1 MKAEKK
7 RVGIKAQIRAEKERG
22 RRVATVIFLAIILAS
37 AALSAYFGYTIL
49 NPSTPLNSI
58 EPTLQFKP
66 ENPNPKLKAAI
77 VDQLSL
83 TAPNETFTQT
93 AAAILTQAGYTVD
106 YYPGEKVTVDFYRNL
121 PTYSYRLIVLRVHS
135 TLTYGQLFTSETYST
150 SRYVL
155 EQLNAQIIKVSFYS
169 DTPPYYFGI
178 SPYFIEKGMSGNF
191 NNATIIMMGCNG
203 LKNPLMASEFIRRG
217 AKACIGWSES
227 VRASHT
233 DQATATLLQHLIM
246 ETQAI
251 KQAVE
256 NTMKEVGPDPA
267 YNSQLNYYPLE
278 TGDFTI
284 QNIVGS

>member
-1 MKAEKK
+1 MKTEKK
-7 RVGIKAQIRAEKERG
+7 RVGTKAEIRAIKNRER
-22 RRVATVIFLAIILAS
+22 RIATVIFLAFILLIVIFSSYFTYNFLNQPQNQTTNPAS
-37 AALSAYFGYTIL
+37 S
-49 NPSTPLNSI
+49 
-58 EPTLQFKP
+58 Q
-66 ENPNPKLKAAI
+66 LKAAI

-83 TAPNETFTQT
+83 TFPNQTFIETATNT
-93 AAAILTQAGYTVD
+93 LKQAGYTVD

-155 EQLNAQIIKVSFYS
+155 EQLNDQIIKVSFYS

-178 SPYFIEKGMSGNF
+178 SPYFIENGMSGNF
-191 NNATIIMMGCNG
+191 NNTTIIMMGCNG
-203 LKNPLMASEFIRRG
+203 LKNPLMATEFIRRG

-233 DQATATLLQHLIM
+233 DQTTATLLQHLIT

-267 YNSQLNYYPLE
+267 SKAVLQYYPLE
-278 TGDFTI
+278 AG
-284 QNIVGS
+284 